1 MLRTHLTAVLVC
13 LAVAATIVLIA
24 CGGDGSTPQ
33 TGFVNTMV
41 SDPPTCSTP
50 NGPYLHVYVTVT
62 DVEIHS
68 SSTGEWVD
76 LTPELKPKQIDL
88 LGKADTQC
96 FLAMLGSKTELQ
108 AGKYEQIRIHL
119 ADTSAKNV
127 TLQAS
132 NQCGSSGN
140 SPLNCVVLA
149 PGGGANTFPL
159 ELSSESKTGLK
170 IPSGQLAGGSF
181 TVEAGQTKDLTI
193 DFDTCASIVLEGNG
207 TYHLKPVLHAGE
219 VALESAVN
227 GKVVD
232 AGNNNQPLTGA
243 LVVVALEKR
252 DPTGVDRVVIST
264 TADQNGDFALCPVP
278 TDTYDLI
285 ATAVKNG
292 TAYAA
297 TVLTGVHAGNVVGN
311 VPLFPTSN
319 NGNNGTASFQGTVT
333 TTGVSG
339 GISEDVRLSA
349 LLPVSFNG
357 DNFSVTVPDAAQ
369 LSATLTFPTEDTGS
383 CALNQFCQDFTI
395 AVPAVSSAVGAFG
408 SAITYTQSV
417 GATYTID
424 AQTLPLDTPVC
435 SPGPDVKSSGLPVSP
450 GDTSSG
456 ILLSFTDCVAP
467 PATP

>member
-1 MLRTHLTAVLVC
+1 MLRTHLTAVLVF
-13 LAVAATIVLIA
+13 LAVAATIGLIA

-41 SDPPTCSTP
+41 SDPPTCSSP

-68 SSTGEWVD
+68 SSGGQWVD
-76 LTPELKPKQIDL
+76 LTPDLKPKQIDL

-127 TLQAS
+127 TLQAL

-140 SPLNCVVLA
+140 TPLNCVVLA

-170 IPSGQLAGGSF
+170 IPSGQLAGGAF

-193 DFDTCASIVLEGNG
+193 DFDTCASIVLQGNG
-207 TYHLKPVLHAGE
+207 TYRLEPVLHAGE
-219 VALESAVN
+219 VELESAVN

-252 DPTGVDRVVIST
+252 DSSGVDRVILST
-264 TADQNGDFALCPVP
+264 AADQNGDFTLCPVP
-278 TDTYDLI
+278 TDTYDLV

-297 TVLTGVHAGNVVGN
+297 TVLTGVQAGNVVGN

-319 NGNNGTASFQGTVT
+319 NGSNGTASFQGNVS
-333 TTGVSG
+333 TTGASG

-357 DNFSVTVPDAAQ
+357 NFMVTVPDAAQ
-369 LSATLTFPTEDTGS
+369 LAATLTLTTEDTGS
-383 CALNQFCQDFTI
+383 CAPNQFCQDFTI
-395 AVPAVSSAVGAFG
+395 AVPAVSPAVGAFG

-417 GATYTID
+417 GASYTID
-424 AQTLPLDTPVC
+424 AQTLPLDTQVC
-435 SPGPDVKSSGLPVSP
+435 SSGAETKSSSLLVSP
-450 GDTSSG
+450 GDTPSG
-456 ILLSFTDCVAP
+456 ILLSFSGCVAP